1 MLSLTSGCGRPIA
14 EVKGGKDAKKILSV
28 IDPDKSDNCCAL
40 CSPKCNRAKVEER
53 CCDKCKSCCKKK
65 EAPKPK
71 EETIGQSYVCDTDGR
86 LSIIPNIKEREIT
99 YIAGPSGSGKSTIAS
114 KYVEMFKE
122 LFPDRDFFLFSRLD
136 KDPALDRLKPMRIM
150 IDENLL
156 RDPIDI
162 QTELSKGAILV
173 FDDCSTIQ
181 NPALKRYIDGLMS
194 DIMEIGRK
202 LNIWLVITN
211 HLVIPN
217 EKKMARTIM
226 NEMHSMTVFPKSGS
240 AQQIRYAL
248 KTYFGL
254 TNKQIDEI
262 IKMPSRWITV
272 YKSYPQYVLYDKG
285 SFILN

>member
-1 MLSLTSGCGRPIA
+1 
-14 EVKGGKDAKKILSV
+14 
-28 IDPDKSDNCCAL
+28 
-40 CSPKCNRAKVEER
+40 
-53 CCDKCKSCCKKK
+53 
-65 EAPKPK
+65 
-71 EETIGQSYVCDTDGR
+71 
-86 LSIIPNIKEREIT
+86 
-99 YIAGPSGSGKSTIAS
+99 
-114 KYVEMFKE
+114 
-122 LFPDRDFFLFSRLD
+122 
-136 KDPALDRLKPMRIM
+136 
-150 IDENLL
+150 
-156 RDPIDI
+156 
-162 QTELSKGAILV
+162 
-173 FDDCSTIQ
+173 
-181 NPALKRYIDGLMS
+181 MS